1 MFIPRHPVVENQFCS
16 YGSSTMTSS
25 AGVGGVLA
33 YAGSVLWLDEDAT
46 NQEPMV
52 FRYDTFASLSDKSVF
67 HSADMSG
74 AMSATEKV
82 PFGFAMQKVKT
93 GYHQVHPT
101 GFYMPGDLGSSDVI
115 AQPLYN
121 TSGTIIGTKAAPLG
135 VAHLGIWD
143 TVHYT
148 CEHTANVVTTGNHM
162 LPGQYLYV
170 AANAGARVTNH
181 GTNATDDSLTYE
193 DLLDVAVARVVK
205 GASAAKCSANIA
217 NTTLYPIRI
226 KLLI

>member
-16 YGSSTMTSS
+16 YASQTATSS
-25 AGVGGVLA
+25 AGIGGVVA
-33 YAGSVLWLDEDAT
+33 YAGSVVYLDSAAT

-52 FRYDTFASLSDKSVF
+52 KKFAHGGTDT
-67 HSADMSG
+67 
-74 AMSATEKV
+74 
-82 PFGFAMQKVKT
+82 PFGFLMQKVKT
-93 GYHQVHPT
+93 GYHQVHPA
-101 GFYMPGDLGSSDVI
+101 GYGMPGDLGSSDVI

-121 TSGTIIGTKAAPLG
+121 ASGAITGTKSVPVG

-148 CEHTANVVTTGNHM
+148 SKGGAAAATVLT
-162 LPGQYLYV
+162 PGQALY
-170 AANAGARVTNH
+170 AAADESKVTNSDTIST
-181 GTNATDDSLTYE
+181 GTDDAVGGYVLNT
-193 DLLDVAVARVVK
+193 AVARVVK
-205 GASAAKCSANIA
+205 GASAAKASANIN